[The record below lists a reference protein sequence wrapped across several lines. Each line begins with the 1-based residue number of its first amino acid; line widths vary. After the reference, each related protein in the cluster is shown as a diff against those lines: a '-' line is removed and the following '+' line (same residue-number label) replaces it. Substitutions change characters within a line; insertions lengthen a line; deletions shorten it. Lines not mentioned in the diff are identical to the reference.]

1 MLCLADRAFVG
12 FALWRT
18 ATATGAD
25 LLWRVR
31 ANQVLPC
38 RQRLPD
44 GSYISCL
51 YASPK
56 HRRHDEDGLVVRV
69 IDYCLD
75 GVPDA
80 EPPGSPACRRL
91 VRGGPLHRLVTTRR
105 EPDTAPAA
113 ALAALYHERWESEG
127 AFAELKVTLPG
138 RRLLLRSRRAG
149 LALRELYGLLLVH
162 LALPA
167 ESSRGRHSPRVV
179 KRKMSDFPTK
189 ARAAPASS
197 APRRYARHIRIV
209 APPARRR
216 SPGSPCRR
224 RARSPHRG
232 DAAKP
237 PRTAAAGSSGTST
250 SATGG
255 PATCR
260 EPPIAATTVWTCAPS
275 TNGWRGYAIAFG
287 ITQKTIGNGL
297 KSTVLPLGPLHASS
311 SIRSGASMHSLI
323 RTRNETAS
331 RPSTMRWS

>member
-189 ARAAPASS
+189 ARAAPACTQRHQDTEDRRIEIIPPVVDRDPSPIS
-197 APRRYARHIRIV
+197 APKPAVQPRLPRRPRV
-209 APPARRR
+209 ASQGRRT
-216 SPGSPCRR
+216 SCWGDHV
-224 RARSPHRG
+224 RAWRAGNLS
-232 DAAKP
+232 
-237 PRTAAAGSSGTST
+237 RTAY
-250 SATGG
+250 
-255 PATCR
+255 CR
-260 EPPIAATTVWTCAPS
+260 HH
-275 TNGWRGYAIAFG
+275 GLDLRAFH
-287 ITQKTIGNGL
+287 QWLARLRHRFRHHPKNDRQW
-297 KSTVLPLGPLHASS
+297 P
-311 SIRSGASMHSLI
+311 
-323 RTRNETAS
+323 
-331 RPSTMRWS
+331 